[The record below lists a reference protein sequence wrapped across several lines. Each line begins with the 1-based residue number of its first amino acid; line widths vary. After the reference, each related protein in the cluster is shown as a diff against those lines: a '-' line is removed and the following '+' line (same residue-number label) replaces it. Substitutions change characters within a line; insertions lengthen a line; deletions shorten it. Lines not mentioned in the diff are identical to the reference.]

1 MTKTEARMELQTIIL
16 DRWIAFDEWVDFQL
30 DRIGEWSSERINEA
44 VEFHKEAERK
54 LREYED
60 ETMKR
65 RLEMKERGAS
75 VDELDAY
82 NRSRWPEMDRL
93 VKDWRRLGP

>member
-30 DRIGEWSSERINEA
+30 DLIGGWSSERINEA
-44 VEFHKEAERK
+44 VDFHKDAERK

-65 RLEMKERGAS
+65 HLEMKGRGAS
-75 VDELDAY
+75 VDEIDAY
-82 NRSRWPEMDRL
+82 NRSRWPGLDVL
-93 VKDWRRLGP
+93 VNDWRRLGP